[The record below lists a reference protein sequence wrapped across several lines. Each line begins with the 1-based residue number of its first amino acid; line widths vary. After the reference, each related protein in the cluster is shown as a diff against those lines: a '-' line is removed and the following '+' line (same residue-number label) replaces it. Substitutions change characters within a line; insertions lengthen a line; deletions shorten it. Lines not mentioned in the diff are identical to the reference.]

1 MDPDTLLKEHAAL
14 IGGIAKRYAGRG
26 LPLEDL
32 RQEAMLGIIDAAS
45 RYVPTHGTQ
54 FSTYATYWIKKR
66 ILAALEQET
75 RCGASPL
82 PGETDVQD
90 TGADIPCGIDGSAIP
105 AIDIQSANHYPPS
118 ASDIVLPA
126 SMPERER
133 RVMEL
138 CYNRSLP
145 LKDVAAELSISVERV
160 KQLRAKALRRLKAHH
175 VPVS

>member
-1 MDPDTLLKEHAAL
+1 MSPDTLLKEHAAL

-45 RYVPTHGTQ
+45 HFDPSQGTQ

-66 ILAALEQET
+66 ILAALEQES
-75 RCGASPL
+75 RCGASTL
-82 PGETDVQD
+82 PASWDDLESL
-90 TGADIPCGIDGSAIP
+90 ALIPCGIDGSAIP
-105 AIDIQSANHYPPS
+105 AADTQSANHYPPS

-126 SMPERER
+126 RMPERER

-145 LKDVAAELSISVERV
+145 LKDVAVELSISVERV
-160 KQLRAKALRRLKAHH
+160 KQLRAKALRRLKALH
-175 VPVS
+175 VPDS